1 MNAPSP
7 LSTIAETPRYPR
19 VIPSIPEADGVG
31 WIAVPSVT
39 STSTVAKWTLRN
51 EEWVQVLFAIHQGEP
66 PVTDI
71 KELDDDCACGG
82 GAISGH
88 ATGCPEAARFASPPS
103 PAPAESGAVAR
114 RPATESEA
122 WLLGYIADLRR
133 NPNRFASEIVELEAI
148 AFWLSH
154 PSPAPSA
161 SGGEGDAGKKVADRC
176 HPSHVTRISMDASSY
191 DEICVKCGATDHIG
205 GWGKLAKPCPCASL
219 PTQESEDGR

>member
-1 MNAPSP
+1 M
-7 LSTIAETPRYPR
+7 
-19 VIPSIPEADGVG
+19 
-31 WIAVPSVT
+31 
-39 STSTVAKWTLRN
+39 
-51 EEWVQVLFAIHQGEP
+51 
-66 PVTDI
+66 TDI

-103 PAPAESGAVAR
+103 PAPAESGAVAWR
-114 RPATESEA
+114 AITPGDVKLTELLARVEAATEGDNALDMEIESA
-122 WLLGYIADLRR
+122 LFKPDQT
-133 NPNRFASEIVELEAI
+133 FASVRANSAGTKLIYKRHDGMEQTLWAYDYTLNSKSREAAVARI
-148 AFWLSH
+148 NEALAALD
-154 PSPAPSA
+154 SPPDHG
-161 SGGEGDAGKKVADRC
+161 GGEGDAGKKVADRC